1 MKKHLFV
8 LLSTLCMVVGVSAQP
23 KFEYADI
30 ARGRFAQKS
39 VYGFNSMLDGEHFT
53 TMSEGAIWRH
63 PYKDHQ
69 QKELLVDVAGLELG
83 GRVADYTFSPD
94 ERKIMFR
101 ISSRPL
107 YRRSHFSKYVVYDRV
122 EGTLSAVDESCDVR
136 YALFSPDGQKVAYV
150 KDNNIF
156 INDLAQKF
164 TYQIT
169 TDGEWNHIIN
179 GMPDWVYEE
188 EWGIDHALSW
198 SPDGERIVYLRS
210 DESEVKEFGFMKF
223 LTGTP
228 YPELFKYKYP
238 KAGEKNSEV
247 SLHVYNVTEGTTTNV
262 SKEHTG
268 DLYIPF
274 FDWTPEG
281 KLYYYVINRLQ
292 NNLQVLLI
300 DDEKD
305 TEPQLIYAEQDE
317 KYIDGISAGTITF
330 LSDSDRFLVLS
341 ERSGYNHLYLSSIS
355 KGGLTAVTSGDWNV
369 TSVVCA
375 TDKKIWYLS
384 TEGSPLRRELYSIDL
399 SGKHKKRLST
409 TSGTYSI
416 QPSAGCRYYVSYF
429 SNAATPNT
437 VTLHKGNGK
446 LIDTLEDNAE
456 LKRYIAEIE
465 LPVKEFITFTTPR
478 GDTLN
483 GYIKKPNNFDP
494 TKKYPV
500 LLTQYSGPGSQDV
513 RDRWTIDWEDVLVQH
528 GYIVVDCDPRGTGFR
543 SADFKKSTYGIMG
556 RLETEDQIAFAE
568 WVKTLPYVD
577 SQRVGIYGWSY
588 GGFMALNCILKGAD
602 TFKMAISVAPVTSWR
617 YYDSVY
623 TERVNGLPQ
632 TNPEGY
638 DEPSPIGYAAQLKGK
653 LLLMHGTADDNVH
666 IQNAYAMVDEFVK
679 AGKQIDM
686 MIYTDDNHS
695 MMPYGRVNV
704 REKMVLYCLENL

>member
-1 MKKHLFV
+1 MKRRSLTLLLLLLFAV
-8 LLSTLCMVVGVSAQP
+8 TMMAQP
-23 KFEYADI
+23 KFSYADI
-30 ARGRFAQKS
+30 AAGKFAQKS
-39 VYGFNSMLDGEHFT
+39 VSGLRSMNDGEHYT
-53 TMSEGAIWRH
+53 IRESEGIYRCS
-63 PYKDHQ
+63 YSDGSK
-69 QKELLVDVAGLELG
+69 KELVVNLG
-83 GRVADYTFSPD
+83 IIDGSISDYTFSPD
-94 ERKIMFR
+94 ESKILFR

-107 YRRSHFSKYVVYDRV
+107 YRRSHYSHYAVYDLASGEVV
-122 EGTLSAVDESCDVR
+122 EVDKSGDVR
-136 YALFSPDGQKVAYV
+136 YAIFSPDGKKVAYV

-156 INDLAQKF
+156 INDLSQKF

-169 TDGEWNHIIN
+169 EDGEWNHIIN

-188 EWGIDHALSW
+188 EWGIDHAFWW
-198 SPDGERIVYLRS
+198 SPDGSKIAFLRS
-210 DESEVKEFGFMKF
+210 DESRVKEFGFMKF

-238 KAGEKNSEV
+238 KAGEENSSV
-247 SLHVYNVTEGTTTNV
+247 SLHVYDIAEGLTECV

-274 FDWTPEG
+274 FDWTPKGE
-281 KLYYYVINRLQ
+281 LYYYVINRLQ
-292 NNLQVLLI
+292 NDLKVYLV
-300 DDEKD
+300 DEKNGAS
-305 TEPQLIYAEQDE
+305 QRVIYAEQDE
-317 KYIDGISAGTITF
+317 KYIDGLSNGTITF
-330 LSDSDRFLVLS
+330 LSDSDRFLVMS
-341 ERSGYNHLYLSSIS
+341 ERSGYNHLYLSSLS
-355 KGGLTAVTSGDWNV
+355 KGGLTPVTSGEWNV
-369 TSVVCA
+369 TEVVCA

-384 TEGSPLRRELYSIDL
+384 TEGSPLRRELYSVGID
-399 SGKHKKRLST
+399 GKGKKRLST
-409 TSGTYSI
+409 TDGTYRI
-416 QPSAGCRYYVSYF
+416 VPSAGCKYYISYF
-429 SNAATPNT
+429 SNASTPNT
-437 VTLHKGNGK
+437 VTLHKGDGR
-446 LIDTLEDNAE
+446 LVDTLEANTE
-456 LKRYIAEIE
+456 LKRYIAEIG
-465 LPVKEFITFTTPR
+465 LPVREFITFTTPR
-478 GDTLN
+478 GDVLN
-483 GYIKKPNNFDP
+483 GYIKKPADFDP
-494 TKKYPV
+494 AKKYPV

-513 RDRWTIDWEDVLVQH
+513 RDRWGIDWEDVLVQH

-543 SADFKKSTYGIMG
+543 SAEFKKSTYGIMG

-577 SQRVGIYGWSY
+577 AERVGVYGWSY

-632 TNPEGY
+632 TNAEGY
-638 DEPSPIGYAAQLKGK
+638 DEPSPIGYAANLKGK

-666 IQNAYAMVDEFVK
+666 VQNAYAIVDEFVK

-704 REKMVLYCLENL
+704 REKMVEYCLENL

>member
-1 MKKHLFV
+1 MKFMKIRKRVV
-8 LLSTLCMVVGVSAQP
+8 LLMCLLLCAFGVQAQP
-23 KFEYADI
+23 KFTYADI
-30 ARGRFAQKS
+30 AAGKFAQKS
-39 VYGFNSMLDGEHFT
+39 VGGLRSMVDGEHYT
-53 TMSEGAIWRH
+53 VMEADGIYRYAYANRD
-63 PYKDHQ
+63 KR
-69 QKELLVDVAGLELG
+69 ELLVDFGFLG
-83 GRVADYTFSPD
+83 ESVDDYTFSPD
-94 ERKIMFR
+94 ESKILFR

-107 YRRSHFSKYVVYDRV
+107 YRHSHHSHYAVYDLESGEVV
-122 EGTLSAVDESCDVR
+122 ELDESGDVR
-136 YALFSPDGQKVAYV
+136 YALFSPDGEKVAYV

-156 INDLAQKF
+156 INDLGQRF

-169 TDGEWNHIIN
+169 EDGSWNHIIN

-188 EWGIDHALSW
+188 EWGIDHAYCW
-198 SPDGERIVYLRS
+198 SPDGRYIAYLKS
-210 DESEVKEFGFMKF
+210 DESEVEEFGFMKF

-238 KAGEKNSEV
+238 KAGEKNSKV
-247 SLHVYNVTEGTTTNV
+247 SLHIFDVMEGTSTKINR
-262 SKEHTG
+262 KEG

-274 FDWTPEG
+274 FDWTPDG
-281 KLYYYVINRLQ
+281 RLYYYEINRLQ
-292 NNLQVLLI
+292 N
-300 DDEKD
+300 
-305 TEPQLIYAEQDE
+305 QLDVILCQGEEQRVIYAETDE
-317 KYIDGISAGTITF
+317 KYIDGISNGTITF
-330 LSDSDRFLVLS
+330 LSDSERFLVRS
-341 ERSGYNHLYLSSIS
+341 ERSGYSHLYLSSLS
-355 KGGLTAVTSGDWNV
+355 GGELTPVTSGNWNV
-369 TSVVCA
+369 TEVVCA

-384 TEGSPLRRELYSIDL
+384 TEESPLRRELYSVGL
-399 SGKHKKRLST
+399 NGKGKKRLST
-409 TSGTYSI
+409 TSGTYRVV
-416 QPSAGCRYYVSYF
+416 PSAGCKYYISYF
-429 SNAATPNT
+429 SNSSTPNI

-446 LIDTLEDNAE
+446 LLDTLESNSQ
-456 LKRYIAEIE
+456 LRQYIAEIG
-465 LPVKEFITFTTPR
+465 LPEKEFITFVTPR

-483 GYIKKPNNFDP
+483 GYIKKPSDFDP
-494 TKKYPV
+494 AKKYPV

-513 RDRWTIDWEDVLVQH
+513 RDRWTIDWEDALVQH

-543 SADFKKSTYGIMG
+543 SAAFKKSTYGIMG

-577 SQRVGIYGWSY
+577 AERVGVYGWSY

-632 TNPEGY
+632 TNAEGY
-638 DEPSPIGYAAQLKGK
+638 DEPSPIGYAENLKGK

-666 IQNAYAMVDEFVK
+666 IQNSYAMVHEFVE

-695 MMPYGRVNV
+695 MMPYGKVNV
-704 REKMVLYCLENL
+704 REKMVEYCLENL

>member
-1 MKKHLFV
+1 M
-8 LLSTLCMVVGVSAQP
+8 TLCLLCGAIAVSAQP
-23 KFEYADI
+23 KFTYADI
-30 ARGRFAQKS
+30 ASGKFAQKS
-39 VYGFNSMLDGEHFT
+39 VAGLRSMNDGEHYTILDAKGIYRLSYLDRDKREVVF
-53 TMSEGAIWRH
+53 EGFEGEI
-63 PYKDHQ
+63 
-69 QKELLVDVAGLELG
+69 
-83 GRVADYTFSPD
+83 ADYTFSPD
-94 ERKIMFR
+94 ESKILLR

-107 YRRSHFSKYVVYDRV
+107 YRRSHFSKYVVYDRESGEMV
-122 EGTLSAVDESCDVR
+122 DVDESSDVR
-136 YALFSPDGQKVAYV
+136 YALFSPNGKKVAYV

-156 INDLAQKF
+156 INDLEQKF

-169 TDGEWNHIIN
+169 EDGSWNHIIN

-188 EWGIDHALSW
+188 EWGIDHAFCW
-198 SPDGERIVYLRS
+198 SPDGEKIAFLKS
-210 DESEVKEFGFMKF
+210 DESEVEEFGFMKF
-223 LTGTP
+223 LTETP

-238 KAGEKNSEV
+238 KAGEKNSKV
-247 SLHVYNVTEGTTTNV
+247 SLHVFDIREGVARKVNR
-262 SKEHTG
+262 KEG

-274 FDWTPEG
+274 FSWTPDG
-281 KLYYYVINRLQ
+281 RLYYYEINRLQ
-292 NNLQVLLI
+292 NHI
-300 DDEKD
+300 DVILCEGDNQRVIY
-305 TEPQLIYAEQDE
+305 TESND
-317 KYIDGISAGTITF
+317 KYIDGISNGTITF
-330 LSDSDRFLVLS
+330 LSDSERFLVQS
-341 ERSGYNHLYLSSIS
+341 EREGYNHLYLSSLS
-355 KGGLTAVTSGDWNV
+355 KGELTPVTSGDWNV
-369 TSVVCA
+369 TEVVCA

-384 TEGSPLRRELYSIDL
+384 TEGSPLRRELYTINL
-399 SGKHKKRLST
+399 NGKGKKRLST
-409 TSGTYSI
+409 TEGTYRI
-416 QPSAGCRYYVSYF
+416 VPSEGCKYYISYF
-429 SNAATPNT
+429 SNASTPNT

-446 LIDTLEDNAE
+446 LIDTLEANTE
-456 LKRYIAEIE
+456 LKRYIAEIG
-465 LPVKEFITFTTPR
+465 LPQKEFFTFVTPR

-483 GYIKKPNNFDP
+483 AYIKKPADFDA

-500 LLTQYSGPGSQDV
+500 LLTQYSGPASQDV
-513 RDRWTIDWEDVLVQH
+513 RDRWTIDWEDALVQH

-543 SADFKKSTYGIMG
+543 SAEFKKSTYGIMG

-577 SQRVGIYGWSY
+577 GERVGIYGWSY

-632 TNPEGY
+632 DNAEGY
-638 DEPSPIGYAAQLKGK
+638 DEPSPIGYAANLKGK

-666 IQNAYAMVDEFVK
+666 IQNAYAMVHEFVK

-704 REKMVLYCLENL
+704 REKMVKYCLENL